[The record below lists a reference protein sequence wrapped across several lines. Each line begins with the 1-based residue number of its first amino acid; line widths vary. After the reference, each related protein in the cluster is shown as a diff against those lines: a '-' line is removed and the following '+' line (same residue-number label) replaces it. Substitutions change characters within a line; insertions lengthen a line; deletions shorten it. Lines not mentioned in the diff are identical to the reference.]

1 MAFVNTDAC
10 ECITSSLNLFSVP
23 PLQRSVESGKYIDYH
38 PINPIAEGVQGTP
51 IEFEIPG
58 AGDEYTD
65 LCNSLIYVRLKVV
78 KPDGSALGSDMVV
91 APMNLFLQ
99 SLFSQVDVYLNG
111 IPITTASDMYGYRAY
126 IERCFRTE
134 RMPRNRN

>member
-10 ECITSSLNLFSVP
+10 ECISSGLNLFSIP
-23 PLQRSVESGKYIDYH
+23 PTQRSIESGKYIDYHPINPIDSH

-51 IEFEIPG
+51 IEFEIPS

-78 KPDGSALGSDMVV
+78 QADGTDIVNDTVV
-91 APMNLFLQ
+91 APTNLFLQ
-99 SLFSQVDVYLNG
+99 SFLS
-111 IPITTASDMYGYRAY
+111 S
-126 IERCFRTE
+126 
-134 RMPRNRN
+134 

>member
-10 ECITSSLNLFSVP
+10 ECILSGLNLFSVP
-23 PLQRSVESGKYIDYH
+23 PTQRSIESGKYIDYH
-38 PINPIAEGVQGTP
+38 PINPLAGGVQETP
-51 IEFEIPG
+51 VEFEIPS

-99 SLFSQVDVYLNG
+99 SLFSQVDAYLNG

-126 IERCFRTE
+126 IETLLL
-134 RMPRNRN
+134 